1 MATTINEFLPF
12 ADKSNANLIPY
23 AEWVD
28 AAKRLTGFVSGIAKS
43 SEMNRVFA
51 QGAQAGYAIAK
62 FIERTLSEDVYVAD
76 GERLADQFY
85 RAIVQ
90 MSYRA
95 TPIGCILTF
104 PVHVEI
110 DGYVATNNG
119 GNLSQTT
126 YDQLYAVYG
135 TKFNTSSTLA
145 NQFGIP
151 DMAHRVFEAAAT
163 LEEIGC
169 YIAAG
174 LPNIT
179 GGDSA
184 LFKVTPAGDVA
195 GLISYGTGGQTRVC
209 TFNANAQKNIYIT
222 TSIPHDFVMTNTVAD
237 SSGAFLQTHMN
248 KLSGI
253 RVDEIAGTFQGVH
266 IEFDLSRK
274 NPIYSNSVSTI
285 RVDALLGLN
294 LIKAF

>member
-12 ADKSNANLIPY
+12 ADQSNANLIPY
-23 AEWVD
+23 AEWVS

-174 LPNIT
+174 LPNIKSSL
-179 GGDSA
+179 GGIVNSVNGTDVGA
-184 LFKVTPAGDVA
+184 LT
-195 GLISYGTGGQTRVC
+195 LQRV
-209 TFNANAQKNIYIT
+209 NSLSIT
-222 TSIPHDFVMTNTVAD
+222 
-237 SSGAFLQTHMN
+237 
-248 KLSGI
+248 
-253 RVDEIAGTFQGVH
+253 EIAGGSGSGTLLLNPSLVSSLYQDG
-266 IEFDLSRK
+266 LSE
-274 NPIYSNSVSTI
+274 V
-285 RVDALLGLN
+285 RVDALFGLS
-294 LIKAF
+294 LIRAYQA

>member
-1 MATTINEFLPF
+1 MATINEFLPF
-12 ADKSNANLIPY
+12 ADQSTANLIPY
-23 AEWVD
+23 AEWVN

-43 SEMNRVFA
+43 NEMNRVFA

-62 FIERTLSEDVYVAD
+62 FIERTLSEDVYVSD

-169 YIAAG
+169 YVAAG
-174 LPNIT
+174 LPNSLGSLPWI
-179 GGDSA
+179 SA
-184 LFKVTPAGDVA
+184 QRPIPPTWGKAILDGARVTPPKAVSRR
-195 GLISYGTGGQTRVC
+195 IRQVRC
-209 TFNANAQKNIYIT
+209 TILK
-222 TSIPHDFVMTNTVAD
+222 
-237 SSGAFLQTHMN
+237 
-248 KLSGI
+248 
-253 RVDEIAGTFQGVH
+253 
-266 IEFDLSRK
+266 
-274 NPIYSNSVSTI
+274 
-285 RVDALLGLN
+285 
-294 LIKAF
+294 

>member
-12 ADKSNANLIPY
+12 ADQSTANLIPY
-23 AEWVD
+23 AEWVN

-43 SEMNRVFA
+43 NEMNRVFA

-169 YIAAG
+169 YVAAG
-174 LPNIT
+174 LPNILGFQSHVYPGT
-179 GGDSA
+179 LEATESGALKFLHNGNFKLPPLLSTDSGAPVGISLDASRVSSMYQNDINDVRVNA
-184 LFKVTPAGDVA
+184 LF
-195 GLISYGTGGQTRVC
+195 GL
-209 TFNANAQKNIYIT
+209 
-222 TSIPHDFVMTNTVAD
+222 H
-237 SSGAFLQTHMN
+237 L
-248 KLSGI
+248 I
-253 RVDEIAGTFQGVH
+253 RAYQ
-266 IEFDLSRK
+266 
-274 NPIYSNSVSTI
+274 
-285 RVDALLGLN
+285 
-294 LIKAF
+294 

>member
-1 MATTINEFLPF
+1 MATINEFLPF
-12 ADKSNANLIPY
+12 ADQSTANLIPY
-23 AEWVD
+23 AEWVN

-43 SEMNRVFA
+43 NEMNRVFA

-62 FIERTLSEDVYVAD
+62 FIERTLSEDVYVSD

-126 YDQLYAVYG
+126 YDLLYGVYG

-151 DMAHRVFEAAAT
+151 DIAHRVFEAAAT

-169 YIAAG
+169 YVAAG
-174 LPNIT
+174 LPNIYGEIGQDLSNNSLFYKT
-179 GGDSA
+179 IKAADCKGAFIGEGSA
-184 LFKVTPAGDVA
+184 TAIPNGVADTPSGK
-195 GLISYGTGGQTRVC
+195 ITRVRFSA
-209 TFNANAQKNIYIT
+209 TQNN
-222 TSIPHDFVMTNTVAD
+222 SIFGASSTV
-237 SSGAFLQTHMN
+237 QTASMRVQC
-248 KLSGI
+248 LI
-253 RVDEIAGTFQGVH
+253 RYAV
-266 IEFDLSRK
+266 
-274 NPIYSNSVSTI
+274 
-285 RVDALLGLN
+285 
-294 LIKAF
+294 

>member
-12 ADKSNANLIPY
+12 ADQSNANLIPY
-23 AEWVD
+23 SEWVS

-43 SEMNRVFA
+43 NEMNRVFA

-151 DMAHRVFEAAAT
+151 DMALRVFEAAAT

-169 YIAAG
+169 YVAAG
-174 LPNIT
+174 LPNIK
-179 GGDSA
+179 GYFLGYALGQIGAKNGSA
-184 LFKVTPAGDVA
+184 SGPFSTRNIVENKAITLHND
-195 GLISYGTGGQTRVC
+195 ISYLNQDMDFDASKVS
-209 TFNANAQKNIYIT
+209 NLYKN
-222 TSIPHDFVMTNTVAD
+222 N
-237 SSGAFLQTHMN
+237 
-248 KLSGI
+248 LSE
-253 RVDEIAGTFQGVH
+253 VNV
-266 IEFDLSRK
+266 
-274 NPIYSNSVSTI
+274 N
-285 RVDALLGLN
+285 GLFS
-294 LIKAF
+294 LCLVRAY

>member
-1 MATTINEFLPF
+1 MTTINEFLPF
-12 ADKSNANLIPY
+12 ADQSNANLIPY
-23 AEWVD
+23 AEWVS

-43 SEMNRVFA
+43 NEMNRVWA

-62 FIERTLSEDVYVAD
+62 FIERTLNEDVYVAD

-85 RAIVQ
+85 RSIVQ

-174 LPNIT
+174 LPNISSELDSYT
-179 GGDSA
+179 GEGSGS
-184 LFKVTPAGDVA
+184 FRR
-195 GLISYGTGGQTRVC
+195 GTGATALSNKMTLGYEPGVATLDNSWRTAIFSAQRSNP
-209 TFNANAQKNIYIT
+209 TFGN
-222 TSIPHDFVMTNTVAD
+222 SDTVQPSAVR
-237 SSGAFLQTHMN
+237 ALA
-248 KLSGI
+248 LI
-253 RVDEIAGTFQGVH
+253 RA
-266 IEFDLSRK
+266 
-274 NPIYSNSVSTI
+274 Y
-285 RVDALLGLN
+285 
-294 LIKAF
+294 

>member
-1 MATTINEFLPF
+1 MATINEFLPF
-12 ADKSNANLIPY
+12 ADQSTANLIPY
-23 AEWVD
+23 AEWVN

-43 SEMNRVFA
+43 NEMNRVFA

-62 FIERTLSEDVYVAD
+62 FIERTLSEDVYVSD

-145 NQFGIP
+145 TQFGIP

-174 LPNIT
+174 LPNNT
-179 GGDSA
+179 G
-184 LFKVTPAGDVA
+184 KQ
-195 GLISYGTGGQTRVC
+195 GLRYGSNLGNGYGVFDCSPDPQQTEVRI
-209 TFNANAQKNIYIT
+209 QSQ
-222 TSIPHDFVMTNTVAD
+222 SIVQPW
-237 SSGAFLQTHMN
+237 QI
-248 KLSGI
+248 LS
-253 RVDEIAGTFQGVH
+253 
-266 IEFDLSRK
+266 FDLSRG
-274 NPIYSNSVSTI
+274 NSIFGASGTNQPKSLRSLCLI
-285 RVDALLGLN
+285 RSY
-294 LIKAF
+294 

>member
-1 MATTINEFLPF
+1 MRGFFIGCDMATTINEFLPF

-43 SEMNRVFA
+43 SEMNRVLA

-151 DMAHRVFEAAAT
+151 DMAHHVFEAAAT

-174 LPNIT
+174 LPNILGAFRLRT
-179 GGDSA
+179 AALGGGAISEIGWASGAITDDDAETDTSSA
-184 LFKVTPAGDVA
+184 ISTAPVTATQLFKF
-195 GLISYGTGGQTRVC
+195 S
-209 TFNANAQKNIYIT
+209 ANRSTQVFGA
-222 TSIPHDFVMTNTVAD
+222 SNTVQPSAMRALVLIR
-237 SSGAFLQTHMN
+237 AF
-248 KLSGI
+248 
-253 RVDEIAGTFQGVH
+253 
-266 IEFDLSRK
+266 
-274 NPIYSNSVSTI
+274 
-285 RVDALLGLN
+285 
-294 LIKAF
+294 

>member
-1 MATTINEFLPF
+1 MRGFFIGCDMATTINEFLPF
-12 ADKSNANLIPY
+12 ADQSNANLIPY

-62 FIERTLSEDVYVAD
+62 FIERTLSEDVYVSD

-135 TKFNTSSTLA
+135 TKFNTSSTLT

-169 YIAAG
+169 YVAAG
-174 LPNIT
+174 LPNIVGSQGHIYPGQLDPVESGVLRFLRNAT
-179 GGDSA
+179 QKQTNIVSA
-184 LFKVTPAGDVA
+184 PDGSPVAVTIDASRGSAVYGASETVQVA
-195 GLISYGTGGQTRVC
+195 GL
-209 TFNANAQKNIYIT
+209 
-222 TSIPHDFVMTNTVAD
+222 FVQC
-237 SSGAFLQTHMN
+237 L
-248 KLSGI
+248 I
-253 RVDEIAGTFQGVH
+253 R
-266 IEFDLSRK
+266 
-274 NPIYSNSVSTI
+274 YS
-285 RVDALLGLN
+285 
-294 LIKAF
+294 

>member
-12 ADKSNANLIPY
+12 ADQSTANLIPY
-23 AEWVD
+23 AEWVN

-43 SEMNRVFA
+43 NEMNRVFA

-169 YIAAG
+169 YVAAG

-179 GGDSA
+179 GRITYSAANDPRASSYDGASA
-184 LFKVTPAGDVA
+184 LYYAYPDQAVKTQYDYSTENKIPADPA
-195 GLISYGTGGQTRVC
+195 IDASRV
-209 TFNANAQKNIYIT
+209 
-222 TSIPHDFVMTNTVAD
+222 
-237 SSGAFLQTHMN
+237 SSLYQN
-248 KLSGI
+248 
-253 RVDEIAGTFQGVH
+253 
-266 IEFDLSRK
+266 DLTE
-274 NPIYSNSVSTI
+274 V
-285 RVDALLGLN
+285 RVDALFGLN
-294 LIKAF
+294 LIRAF

>member
-1 MATTINEFLPF
+1 MATINEFLPF
-12 ADKSNANLIPY
+12 ADQSTANLIPY
-23 AEWVD
+23 AEWVN

-43 SEMNRVFA
+43 NEMNRVFA

-62 FIERTLSEDVYVAD
+62 FIERTLSEDVYVSD

-169 YIAAG
+169 YVAAG
-174 LPNIT
+174 LPNIPVGNVPVISWNQ
-179 GGDSA
+179 GGTHYP
-184 LFKVTPAGDVA
+184 FK
-195 GLISYGTGGQTRVC
+195 LISRYSDFVQT
-209 TFNANAQKNIYIT
+209 TSAQTYWQNTQIGLDLASANAVYGGADTVQT
-222 TSIPHDFVMTNTVAD
+222 ASIRGSM
-237 SSGAFLQTHMN
+237 L
-248 KLSGI
+248 I
-253 RVDEIAGTFQGVH
+253 RFE
-266 IEFDLSRK
+266 
-274 NPIYSNSVSTI
+274 
-285 RVDALLGLN
+285 
-294 LIKAF
+294 

>member
-12 ADKSNANLIPY
+12 ADQSTANLIPY
-23 AEWVD
+23 AEWVN

-43 SEMNRVFA
+43 NEMNRVFA

-126 YDQLYAVYG
+126 YDLLYGVYG
-135 TKFNTSSTLA
+135 TKFDTSSTLA

-174 LPNIT
+174 LPNINGSLFT
-179 GGDSA
+179 FGSSSDGCFTTTSEQIAEQEPGVGNGVYEKTFDASRTSSLYQNGLTEIRVNA
-184 LFKVTPAGDVA
+184 LF
-195 GLISYGTGGQTRVC
+195 
-209 TFNANAQKNIYIT
+209 
-222 TSIPHDFVMTNTVAD
+222 
-237 SSGAFLQTHMN
+237 
-248 KLSGI
+248 
-253 RVDEIAGTFQGVH
+253 
-266 IEFDLSRK
+266 
-274 NPIYSNSVSTI
+274 
-285 RVDALLGLN
+285 GLN
-294 LIKAF
+294 LIRAY

>member
-12 ADKSNANLIPY
+12 ADQSTANLIPY
-23 AEWVD
+23 AEWVN

-43 SEMNRVFA
+43 NEMNRVFA

-62 FIERTLSEDVYVAD
+62 FIERTLSEDVYVSD

-126 YDQLYAVYG
+126 YDQLYVVYG

-145 NQFGIP
+145 TQFGIP

-169 YIAAG
+169 YVAAG
-174 LPNIT
+174 LPNIL
-179 GGDSA
+179 GYS
-184 LFKVTPAGDVA
+184 
-195 GLISYGTGGQTRVC
+195 
-209 TFNANAQKNIYIT
+209 N
-222 TSIPHDFVMTNTVAD
+222 
-237 SSGAFLQTHMN
+237 
-248 KLSGI
+248 
-253 RVDEIAGTFQGVH
+253 IAGYYDPATASGGALSACSRWTFSIVREPGTAGG
-266 IEFDLSRK
+266 IINIDASGS
-274 NPIYSNSVSTI
+274 NPIYGASTTNQPASVRSLCLI
-285 RVDALLGLN
+285 RAYQ
-294 LIKAF
+294 

>member
-12 ADKSNANLIPY
+12 ADQSTANLIPY
-23 AEWVD
+23 AEWVN

-43 SEMNRVFA
+43 NEMNRVFA

-62 FIERTLSEDVYVAD
+62 FIERTLNEDVYVAD

-104 PVHVEI
+104 PVHVEL

-174 LPNIT
+174 LPNSPGTFTCQRGSTGDFPST
-179 GGDSA
+179 GG
-184 LFKVTPAGDVA
+184 FKT
-195 GLISYGTGGQTRVC
+195 
-209 TFNANAQKNIYIT
+209 
-222 TSIPHDFVMTNTVAD
+222 TNTSKPPEQYGWANDGKSHFAASITFDPSTV
-237 SSGAFLQTHMN
+237 SSLYQN
-248 KLSGI
+248 DLNEI
-253 RVDEIAGTFQGVH
+253 RV
-266 IEFDLSRK
+266 
-274 NPIYSNSVSTI
+274 NSLFGLHLI
-285 RVDALLGLN
+285 RSY
-294 LIKAF
+294 

>member
-1 MATTINEFLPF
+1 MATINEFLPF
-12 ADKSNANLIPY
+12 ADQSTANLIPY
-23 AEWVD
+23 AEWVN

-43 SEMNRVFA
+43 NEMNRVFA

-62 FIERTLSEDVYVAD
+62 FIERTLSEDVYVSD

-119 GNLSQTT
+119 GNLSQAT

-169 YIAAG
+169 YVAAG
-174 LPNIT
+174 LPNIPV
-179 GGDSA
+179 GSLPVISYNHKDPE
-184 LFKVTPAGDVA
+184 LPFKVLSRYGDYV
-195 GLISYGTGGQTRVC
+195 TTDQ
-209 TFNANAQKNIYIT
+209 IT
-222 TSIPHDFVMTNTVAD
+222 SRYWQNTQV
-237 SSGAFLQTHMN
+237 G
-248 KLSGI
+248 
-253 RVDEIAGTFQGVH
+253 
-266 IEFDLSRK
+266 FDLQAS
-274 NPIYSNSVSTI
+274 NPIYGASDTV
-285 RVDALLGLN
+285 RPDALMGYWM
-294 LIKAF
+294 IRF

>member
-1 MATTINEFLPF
+1 MRGFFIGCDMATTINEFLPF
-12 ADKSNANLIPY
+12 ADQSNANLIPY

-62 FIERTLSEDVYVAD
+62 FIERTLSEDVYVSD

-169 YIAAG
+169 YVAAG
-174 LPNIT
+174 LPNIY
-179 GGDSA
+179 GG
-184 LFKVTPAGDVA
+184 FPAGN
-195 GLISYGTGGQTRVC
+195 GLDG
-209 TFNANAQKNIYIT
+209 AW
-222 TSIPHDFVMTNTVAD
+222 TSSFSKVG
-237 SSGAFLQTHMN
+237 SSGYAYSANSASEFFLQQTW
-248 KLSGI
+248 
-253 RVDEIAGTFQGVH
+253 
-266 IEFDLSRK
+266 FDASK
-274 NPIYSNSVSTI
+274 SSPIYQDNLTEVRVNALMGLHLI
-285 RVDALLGLN
+285 RAYQ
-294 LIKAF
+294 

>member
-1 MATTINEFLPF
+1 MTTINEFLPF
-12 ADKSNANLIPY
+12 ADQSNANLIPY
-23 AEWVD
+23 AEWVS

-43 SEMNRVFA
+43 NEMNRVWA

-62 FIERTLSEDVYVAD
+62 FIERTLNEDVYVAD

-85 RAIVQ
+85 RSIVQ

-95 TPIGCILTF
+95 TPIGCVLTF

-169 YIAAG
+169 YVAAG
-174 LPNIT
+174 LPNIK
-179 GGDSA
+179 GNSLLAG
-184 LFKVTPAGDVA
+184 FVTP
-195 GLISYGTGGQTRVC
+195 
-209 TFNANAQKNIYIT
+209 
-222 TSIPHDFVMTNTVAD
+222 
-237 SSGAFLQTHMN
+237 SSGEVCGDGPFSGMRRWVQNFTLTSGTNSSVLKFDANLANTLYSDSVTTVRPEAF
-248 KLSGI
+248 
-253 RVDEIAGTFQGVH
+253 R
-266 IEFDLSRK
+266 
-274 NPIYSNSVSTI
+274 
-285 RVDALLGLN
+285 ALALVR
-294 LIKAF
+294 AY

>member
-1 MATTINEFLPF
+1 MTTINEFLPF
-12 ADKSNANLIPY
+12 ADQSTANLIPY
-23 AEWVD
+23 AEWVN

-43 SEMNRVFA
+43 NEMNRVFA

-169 YIAAG
+169 YVAAG
-174 LPNIT
+174 LPNNIGAISHT
-179 GGDSA
+179 FATDLNSHSSGS
-184 LFKVTPAGDVA
+184 LFYATA
-195 GLISYGTGGQTRVC
+195 T
-209 TFNANAQKNIYIT
+209 KN
-222 TSIPHDFVMTNTVAD
+222 MTNSQV
-237 SSGAFLQTHMN
+237 SE
-248 KLSGI
+248 
-253 RVDEIAGTFQGVH
+253 VDFPGQIS
-266 IEFDLSRK
+266 IDLSRF
-274 NPIYSNSVSTI
+274 NSLYGASDTVQPK
-285 RVDALLGLN
+285 GLYG
-294 LIKAF
+294 LFLVRAYQA

>member
-12 ADKSNANLIPY
+12 ADQSNANLIPY
-23 AEWVD
+23 SEWVS

-43 SEMNRVFA
+43 NEMNRVFA

-104 PVHVEI
+104 PVQVEI

-169 YIAAG
+169 YVAAG
-174 LPNIT
+174 LPNIS
-179 GGDSA
+179 GRVNGLRRMDALGLDSGV
-184 LFKVTPAGDVA
+184 LHWNRLVNEVTSWRLMTDRKYAAD
-195 GLISYGTGGQTRVC
+195 IE
-209 TFNANAQKNIYIT
+209 FNAGNGNAIYGA
-222 TSIPHDFVMTNTVAD
+222 SDTVQPK
-237 SSGAFLQTHMN
+237 GLYVQM
-248 KLSGI
+248 LI
-253 RVDEIAGTFQGVH
+253 RYA
-266 IEFDLSRK
+266 
-274 NPIYSNSVSTI
+274 
-285 RVDALLGLN
+285 A
-294 LIKAF
+294 

>member
-1 MATTINEFLPF
+1 MATINEFLPF
-12 ADKSNANLIPY
+12 ADQSTANLIPY
-23 AEWVD
+23 AEWVN

-43 SEMNRVFA
+43 NEMNRVFA

-62 FIERTLSEDVYVAD
+62 FIERTLSEDVYVSD

-169 YIAAG
+169 YVAAG
-174 LPNIT
+174 LPNIPVGNVPVISWNQ
-179 GGDSA
+179 GG
-184 LFKVTPAGDVA
+184 LHYPFK
-195 GLISYGTGGQTRVC
+195 LISRYSDFVQ
-209 TFNANAQKNIYIT
+209 T
-222 TSIPHDFVMTNTVAD
+222 TSAQTYWQNTQIGLDLASTNAVYGGADTV
-237 SSGAFLQTHMN
+237 QTA
-248 KLSGI
+248 SI
-253 RVDEIAGTFQGVH
+253 RGSM
-266 IEFDLSRK
+266 L
-274 NPIYSNSVSTI
+274 I
-285 RVDALLGLN
+285 R
-294 LIKAF
+294 FE

>member
-1 MATTINEFLPF
+1 MRGFFIGCDMATTINEFLPF
-12 ADKSNANLIPY
+12 ADQSTANLIPY
-23 AEWVD
+23 SEWVS

-62 FIERTLSEDVYVAD
+62 FIERTLSEDVYVSD

-179 GGDSA
+179 A
-184 LFKVTPAGDVA
+184 LWA
-195 GLISYGTGGQTRVC
+195 GLRTSHLSAEAKGAATYNTDNYGYWVQEVPHSNTKIDPHFDASRV
-209 TFNANAQKNIYIT
+209 
-222 TSIPHDFVMTNTVAD
+222 S
-237 SSGAFLQTHMN
+237 
-248 KLSGI
+248 
-253 RVDEIAGTFQGVH
+253 
-266 IEFDLSRK
+266 
-274 NPIYSNSVSTI
+274 PIYQDGLTEVRVNALYGLHLI
-285 RVDALLGLN
+285 RAY
-294 LIKAF
+294 

>member
-1 MATTINEFLPF
+1 MTTINEFLPF
-12 ADKSNANLIPY
+12 ADQSSANLIPY
-23 AEWVD
+23 AEWVS

-43 SEMNRVFA
+43 NEMNRVWA

-62 FIERTLSEDVYVAD
+62 FIERTLNEDVYVAD

-85 RAIVQ
+85 RSIVQ

-95 TPIGCILTF
+95 TPIGCVLTF

-145 NQFGIP
+145 TQFGIP

-169 YIAAG
+169 YVAAG
-174 LPNIT
+174 LPNI
-179 GGDSA
+179 
-184 LFKVTPAGDVA
+184 P
-195 GLISYGTGGQTRVC
+195 GQ
-209 TFNANAQKNIYIT
+209 IYFGR
-222 TSIPHDFVMTNTVAD
+222 IPHDNYATA
-237 SSGAFLQTHMN
+237 SSGSWITAVDGAANSNKYQFAGNTSQLSAASVGFVFDPSTYNNTYRNVQT
-248 KLSGI
+248 
-253 RVDEIAGTFQGVH
+253 VQ
-266 IEFDLSRK
+266 
-274 NPIYSNSVSTI
+274 
-285 RVDALLGLN
+285 VDALKGLC
-294 LIKAF
+294 LIKSF

>member
-1 MATTINEFLPF
+1 MRGFFIGCDMATTINEFLPF
-12 ADKSNANLIPY
+12 ADQSNANLIPY

-62 FIERTLSEDVYVAD
+62 FIERTLSEDVYVSD

-179 GGDSA
+179 GFSNIAGYFDPLTDAGGA
-184 LFKVTPAGDVA
+184 LGVSTRWVYT
-195 GLISYGTGGQTRVC
+195 ISREPGT
-209 TFNANAQKNIYIT
+209 
-222 TSIPHDFVMTNTVAD
+222 
-237 SSGAFLQTHMN
+237 SSGIINFDA
-248 KLSGI
+248 SG
-253 RVDEIAGTFQGVH
+253 
-266 IEFDLSRK
+266 S
-274 NPIYSNSVSTI
+274 NPIYGASVTNQPSALRGYWLI
-285 RVDALLGLN
+285 R
-294 LIKAF
+294 F

>member
-1 MATTINEFLPF
+1 MRGFFIGCDMATTINEFLPF
-12 ADKSNANLIPY
+12 ADQSNANLIPY

-62 FIERTLSEDVYVAD
+62 FIERTLSEDVYVSD

-169 YIAAG
+169 YVAAG
-174 LPNIT
+174 LPNIF
-179 GGDSA
+179 GGMNTVNGWMFSGGSGA
-184 LFKVTPAGDVA
+184 LATEE
-195 GLISYGTGGQTRVC
+195 
-209 TFNANAQKNIYIT
+209 
-222 TSIPHDFVMTNTVAD
+222 TNTTLTVHLDQRESNAK
-237 SSGAFLQTHMN
+237 GASF
-248 KLSGI
+248 I
-253 RVDEIAGTFQGVH
+253 VDA
-266 IEFDLSRK
+266 SRGS
-274 NPIYSNSVSTI
+274 PIYQSGLNEV
-285 RVDALLGLN
+285 RVNALLGLN
-294 LIKAF
+294 LIRAF

>member
-1 MATTINEFLPF
+1 MTTINEFLPF
-12 ADKSNANLIPY
+12 ADQSNANLIPY
-23 AEWVD
+23 AEWID

-43 SEMNRVFA
+43 NEMNRVFA

-62 FIERTLSEDVYVAD
+62 FIERTLNEDVYVAN

-151 DMAHRVFEAAAT
+151 DVAHRVFEAAAT

-179 GGDSA
+179 FQYDFRYGAGMYKTYNNIVESKGSESQQIQISATLQQDQRLTWKADMASA
-184 LFKVTPAGDVA
+184 L
-195 GLISYGTGGQTRVC
+195 YG
-209 TFNANAQKNIYIT
+209 A
-222 TSIPHDFVMTNTVAD
+222 SETVHPE
-237 SSGAFLQTHMN
+237 SLQTYC
-248 KLSGI
+248 LI
-253 RVDEIAGTFQGVH
+253 RYA
-266 IEFDLSRK
+266 
-274 NPIYSNSVSTI
+274 
-285 RVDALLGLN
+285 A
-294 LIKAF
+294 

>member
-1 MATTINEFLPF
+1 MTTINEFLPF
-12 ADKSNANLIPY
+12 ADQSNANLIPY
-23 AEWVD
+23 AEWVS

-43 SEMNRVFA
+43 NEMNRVWA

-62 FIERTLSEDVYVAD
+62 FIERTLNEDVYVAD

-85 RAIVQ
+85 RSIVQ

-95 TPIGCILTF
+95 TPIGCVLTF

-145 NQFGIP
+145 TQFGIP

-169 YIAAG
+169 YVAAG
-174 LPNIT
+174 LPNIQ
-179 GGDSA
+179 GGFNLRNTCDYGGAEGCVTQTASTPKDS
-184 LFKVTPAGDVA
+184 PASVNTSLEE
-195 GLISYGTGGQTRVC
+195 LIQIMSIDASRNSSLYGASTTVQTASMRTYC
-209 TFNANAQKNIYIT
+209 
-222 TSIPHDFVMTNTVAD
+222 
-237 SSGAFLQTHMN
+237 L
-248 KLSGI
+248 I
-253 RVDEIAGTFQGVH
+253 R
-266 IEFDLSRK
+266 
-274 NPIYSNSVSTI
+274 YS
-285 RVDALLGLN
+285 
-294 LIKAF
+294 

>member
-12 ADKSNANLIPY
+12 ADQSNANLIPY

-62 FIERTLSEDVYVAD
+62 FIERTLSEDVYVSD

-169 YIAAG
+169 YVAAG
-174 LPNIT
+174 LPNIP
-179 GGDSA
+179 GS
-184 LFKVTPAGDVA
+184 FKY
-195 GLISYGTGGQTRVC
+195 LYSYGDDWSGSFYNTNGGKAVFGVNQPSTG
-209 TFNANAQKNIYIT
+209 FANLYQLMMGFDPSK
-222 TSIPHDFVMTNTVAD
+222 V
-237 SSGAFLQTHMN
+237 SSYYGASDKPQVDGLFGLM
-248 KLSGI
+248 LI
-253 RVDEIAGTFQGVH
+253 RGF
-266 IEFDLSRK
+266 
-274 NPIYSNSVSTI
+274 
-285 RVDALLGLN
+285 
-294 LIKAF
+294 

>member
-1 MATTINEFLPF
+1 MATINEFLPF
-12 ADKSNANLIPY
+12 ADQSTANLIPY
-23 AEWVD
+23 AEWVN

-43 SEMNRVFA
+43 NEMNRVFA

-62 FIERTLSEDVYVAD
+62 FIERTLSEDVYVSD

-174 LPNIT
+174 LPNIHWRNFSYVCN
-179 GGDSA
+179 G
-184 LFKVTPAGDVA
+184 FKFSQFRFFV
-195 GLISYGTGGQTRVC
+195 LC
-209 TFNANAQKNIYIT
+209 NCNEK
-222 TSIPHDFVMTNTVAD
+222 HD
-237 SSGAFLQTHMN
+237 Q
-248 KLSGI
+248 LSG
-253 RVDEIAGTFQGVH
+253 Q
-266 IEFDLSRK
+266 
-274 NPIYSNSVSTI
+274 
-285 RVDALLGLN
+285 
-294 LIKAF
+294 

>member
-1 MATTINEFLPF
+1 MATINEFLPF
-12 ADKSNANLIPY
+12 ADQSTANLIPY
-23 AEWVD
+23 AEWVN

-43 SEMNRVFA
+43 NEMNRVFA

-126 YDQLYAVYG
+126 YDLLYGVYG

-169 YIAAG
+169 YVAAG
-174 LPNIT
+174 LPNI
-179 GGDSA
+179 S
-184 LFKVTPAGDVA
+184 
-195 GLISYGTGGQTRVC
+195 
-209 TFNANAQKNIYIT
+209 
-222 TSIPHDFVMTNTVAD
+222 
-237 SSGAFLQTHMN
+237 FL
-248 KLSGI
+248 
-253 RVDEIAGTFQGVH
+253 AGTFLMGSKVWAEGISINYQQQINFSSGEVSGNFVDYRLNSTA
-266 IEFDLSRK
+266 I
-274 NPIYSNSVSTI
+274 NSVYGASDTNQPEAV
-285 RVDALLGLN
+285 RVLSLV
-294 LIKAF
+294 KAY

>member
-1 MATTINEFLPF
+1 MATINEFLPF
-12 ADKSNANLIPY
+12 ADQSTANLIPY
-23 AEWVD
+23 AEWVN

-43 SEMNRVFA
+43 NEMNRVFA

-62 FIERTLSEDVYVAD
+62 FIERTLSEDVYVSD

-119 GNLSQTT
+119 GNLSQAT

-169 YIAAG
+169 YVAAG
-174 LPNIT
+174 LPNISATFGVRAYVDWAGCT
-179 GGDSA
+179 GAISA
-184 LFKVTPAGDVA
+184 WRDGLSEEKGVSLVSGMVA
-195 GLISYGTGGQTRVC
+195 NRIAD
-209 TFNANAQKNIYIT
+209 FNASKSN
-222 TSIPHDFVMTNTVAD
+222 S
-237 SSGAFLQTHMN
+237 
-248 KLSGI
+248 
-253 RVDEIAGTFQGVH
+253 
-266 IEFDLSRK
+266 
-274 NPIYSNSVSTI
+274 IYSDAVSKPTVDGL
-285 RVDALLGLN
+285 RVLSLVR
-294 LIKAF
+294 AF

>member
-1 MATTINEFLPF
+1 MATINEFLPF
-12 ADKSNANLIPY
+12 ADQSTANLIPY
-23 AEWVD
+23 AEWVN

-43 SEMNRVFA
+43 NEMNRVFA

-62 FIERTLSEDVYVAD
+62 FIERTLSEDVYVSD

-119 GNLSQTT
+119 GNLSQTN

-169 YIAAG
+169 YVAAG
-174 LPNIT
+174 LPNI
-179 GGDSA
+179 
-184 LFKVTPAGDVA
+184 K
-195 GLISYGTGGQTRVC
+195 GLIRGLRRIDDHGQEGSEGALSWNNPNSTLGV
-209 TFNANAQKNIYIT
+209 TVVKDGKTSTDIVFNAASCTAIYNDSVT
-222 TSIPHDFVMTNTVAD
+222 TVKPD
-237 SSGAFLQTHMN
+237 SLCI
-248 KLSGI
+248 LCLI
-253 RVDEIAGTFQGVH
+253 RAYEV
-266 IEFDLSRK
+266 
-274 NPIYSNSVSTI
+274 
-285 RVDALLGLN
+285 
-294 LIKAF
+294 

>member
-1 MATTINEFLPF
+1 MRGFFIGCDMATTINEFLPF
-12 ADKSNANLIPY
+12 ADQSNANLIPY

-62 FIERTLSEDVYVAD
+62 FIERTLSEDVYVSD

-169 YIAAG
+169 YVAAG
-174 LPNIT
+174 LPNI
-179 GGDSA
+179 
-184 LFKVTPAGDVA
+184 
-195 GLISYGTGGQTRVC
+195 GGQGG
-209 TFNANAQKNIYIT
+209 
-222 TSIPHDFVMTNTVAD
+222 TVL
-237 SSGAFLQTHMN
+237 SSYAPTLCF
-248 KLSGI
+248 
-253 RVDEIAGTFQGVH
+253 
-266 IEFDLSRK
+266 
-274 NPIYSNSVSTI
+274 SVSTKNNSDVAFMNGDYSSYDLALSADQNTSVYGNSDTVQPSALRGYWLI
-285 RVDALLGLN
+285 R
-294 LIKAF
+294 F

>member
-12 ADKSNANLIPY
+12 ADQSNANLIPY
-23 AEWVD
+23 SEWVS

-43 SEMNRVFA
+43 NEMNRVFA

-169 YIAAG
+169 YVAAG
-174 LPNIT
+174 LPNIH
-179 GGDSA
+179 GGFTSFDLKDYEQPQGA
-184 LFKVTPAGDVA
+184 FARGWAGEFNLAHGD
-195 GLISYGTGGQTRVC
+195 IGTGLPIKESWI
-209 TFNANAQKNIYIT
+209 TFDAGRSNVFFGASN
-222 TSIPHDFVMTNTVAD
+222 TNQVA
-237 SSGAFLQTHMN
+237 SLRGYWL
-248 KLSGI
+248 I
-253 RVDEIAGTFQGVH
+253 RF
-266 IEFDLSRK
+266 
-274 NPIYSNSVSTI
+274 
-285 RVDALLGLN
+285 
-294 LIKAF
+294 

>member
-1 MATTINEFLPF
+1 MRGFFIGCDMATTINEFLPF

-174 LPNIT
+174 LPNTIGVVSDIYGGALLCENISGVFSPSVVYVSGVGLGTQSNQFSAIT
-179 GGDSA
+179 LSLNSQKSNA
-184 LFKVTPAGDVA
+184 LYGASETVQPAGLY
-195 GLISYGTGGQTRVC
+195 GLS
-209 TFNANAQKNIYIT
+209 
-222 TSIPHDFVMTNTVAD
+222 
-237 SSGAFLQTHMN
+237 L
-248 KLSGI
+248 I
-253 RVDEIAGTFQGVH
+253 RAYQ
-266 IEFDLSRK
+266 
-274 NPIYSNSVSTI
+274 
-285 RVDALLGLN
+285 
-294 LIKAF
+294 